1 MKTSGHPRGW
11 WLARRARHAL
21 VAALCVG
28 WSVLSF
34 GADDAAAL
42 LDRYHS
48 LGAQLKDNAFHRP
61 LYLESSEASS
71 SLKGDIY
78 AVVDYPFAVVSG
90 QLGDP
95 AQGPANWCAVL
106 ILHLNT
112 KYCHASPGGG
122 SGPVLDVNLGR
133 KIQQKLSDTYRV
145 QFRYRVAAATPDY
158 FQVDL
163 TADSGP
169 MGTRDYRIELEA
181 VPVGASRTFLH
192 LTYSYGFGTV
202 GRMAMKTYLA
212 TVGSDKVGFTPVGA
226 ASAAPPQYIG
236 GVRGLLERNT
246 MRYYLAIDTY
256 LATLDKPLDQ
266 RLARWFDATEQYPQ
280 QLHEV
285 ERGAYLQM
293 KAQEVQRQQAAR

>member
-1 MKTSGHPRGW
+1 METSEHPQ
-11 WLARRARHAL
+11 ARRRVRRAW
-21 VAALCVG
+21 AACIAMLCVG
-28 WSVLSF
+28 WSTLSF
-34 GADDAAAL
+34 GADGAAAL

-48 LGAQLKDNAFHRP
+48 LGEQLKHNAFHRP

-78 AVVDYPFAVVSG
+78 AVVDYPFAVVNGKLS
-90 QLGDP
+90 DP

-112 KYCHASPGGG
+112 KYCHASAG
-122 SGPVLDVNLGR
+122 SGGPVLDVNLGR
-133 KIQQKLSDTYRV
+133 KVEQKLSDTYRV
-145 QFRYRVAAATPDY
+145 QFRYRVAASTPDY

-163 TADSGP
+163 SADSGP
-169 MGTRDYRIELEA
+169 MGTKNYRIALEA

-192 LTYSYGFGTV
+192 LTYAYGFGTV

-212 TVGSDKVGFTPVGA
+212 TIGSDKVGFTPASG
-226 ASAAPPQYIG
+226 ASAGEPQYVG

-246 MRYYLAIDTY
+246 MRYYLAIDAY

-285 ERGAYLQM
+285 DRAAYLQM
-293 KAQEVQRQQAAR
+293 KAQEVQRQQTAR